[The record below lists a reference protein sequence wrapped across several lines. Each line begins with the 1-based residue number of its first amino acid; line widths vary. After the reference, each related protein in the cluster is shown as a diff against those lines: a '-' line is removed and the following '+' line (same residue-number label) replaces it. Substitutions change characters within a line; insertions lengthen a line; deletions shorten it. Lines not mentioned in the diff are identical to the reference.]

1 MRNRRLV
8 WVLVLLLVLAAWPAQ
23 AAEKVSYVSQP
34 DDVYIFLN
42 DIAFA
47 HDAISLPA
55 NVDVQVFL
63 PQQMIISTLVVR
75 EEGERVTTYR
85 VRQQN
90 GQIVLEWS
98 RAESGEDLREITL
111 EYLFSGLGW
120 TPRYDMWLGDVT
132 DTTVGFDFFAEIRNT
147 ALELDDVLTHL
158 IAGRVDTSQQVDTLS
173 RITANQY
180 IAGYEESG
188 SVSSG
193 EVGAATIQYIYE
205 PGMLTAAQGDLV
217 YVQLAQNTLPAR
229 RLLLWNAAAD
239 QQVSSIYKVRN
250 NSNLP
255 LTEGI
260 VRSYQ
265 NGIFIGSDFIEI
277 TPVGSEGSITV
288 GKLQDVRVNRSESTT
303 AIQEL
308 FYDTLYQVELSLEN
322 FGTEPLEI
330 EVVDSRR
337 WDGELFVFSTEP
349 EQDANNLLRWT
360 MTIAPG
366 ETVTITY
373 EYKTR

>member
-1 MRNRRLV
+1 MRNRRWV
-8 WVLVLLLVLAAWPAQ
+8 WVLVLLLALAAWPAQ

-34 DDVYIFLN
+34 DEVYIFLN

-47 HDAISLPA
+47 HDAITLPA

-63 PQQMIISTLVVR
+63 PQQMVISTLVVR
-75 EEGERVTTYR
+75 EDGERIQSYR
-85 VRQQN
+85 IRQQN
-90 GQIVLEWS
+90 GQVILEWS
-98 RAESGEDLREITL
+98 RSEAGEDLREITL

-120 TPRYDMWLGDVT
+120 TPRYDMWLGEVT
-132 DTTVGFDFFAEIRNT
+132 DTAVGFDFFAEIRNT
-147 ALELDDVLTHL
+147 ALELDDVITHL

-205 PGMLTAAQGDLV
+205 PGMMTAAQGDLV
-217 YVQLAQNTLPAR
+217 YIQLAQNTLPAR

-277 TPVGSEGSITV
+277 TPVGSEGSVTV

-337 WDGELFVFSTEP
+337 WDGELFVFSNEP

-360 MTIAPG
+360 VTIAPG